1 LNIQQEAD
9 IAPVTRPMHDQHV
22 IGSFEELKAVSD
34 PLRSRIL
41 AVLSRG
47 AMTTLQVARELGEK
61 PTRLYHHVD
70 ILERAG
76 LIRLVREQPKRGTVE
91 RYFEPVARVFV
102 IDRDLLNASDDA
114 AGPSEADTTQ
124 ALVDGVLRQT
134 MDELRQRISRGDLP
148 LHGPGRMRMARLLV
162 RGSEQRIAQV
172 MRAVEALIDE
182 ASRLPE
188 DVPPTG
194 ETAPEYRLQL
204 VFYPLGNA
212 GPDAGDVPP
221 SPSQGS

>member
-1 LNIQQEAD
+1 MNIHLETHIIQMTA
-9 IAPVTRPMHDQHV
+9 PMHDQYV

-102 IDRDLLNASDDA
+102 IDRDLLNASGEA
-114 AGPSEADTTQ
+114 PGPGEAGTTQ

-188 DVPPTG
+188 DASPAG
-194 ETAPEYRLQL
+194 ETALEYRLQL
-204 VFYPLGNA
+204 VFYPLGDV
-212 GPDAGDVPP
+212 GPDASDDPP
-221 SPSQGS
+221 SSSPGS

>member
-1 LNIQQEAD
+1 ML
-9 IAPVTRPMHDQHV
+9 DQHV

-91 RYFEPVARVFV
+91 RYFEPVARVFL
-102 IDRDLLNASDDA
+102 IDRDLLNPSGEGAA
-114 AGPSEADTTQ
+114 AGAAL
-124 ALVDGVLRQT
+124 ALVDGVLGQT
-134 MDELRQRISRGDLP
+134 LSELRQRIAEGDLP
-148 LHGPGRMRMARLLV
+148 LHDGARLKLARLHV
-162 RGSEQRIAQV
+162 RGSEAQV
-172 MRAVEALIDE
+172 ARLMQAVEALIEE
-182 ASRLPE
+182 ANRLADDPHA
-188 DVPPTG
+188 VASG
-194 ETAPEYRLQL
+194 ETTYAYRLQL
-204 VFYPLGNA
+204 AFFALGEA
-212 GPDAGDVPP
+212 KRDAAAADPSTRPEGSPP
-221 SPSQGS
+221 